1 MSKSQ
6 EDFITSEFEYA
17 ETRIEVL
24 ERMESIVVDKGNLNK
39 EIGKLRDE
47 ICLKGNRL
55 VNSAIELTREELLL
69 ARKHAIET
77 GKFRYIVENEHY
89 DKSSHYLLE
98 KQLAEYIME
107 DKLNQEI
114 ISEIKTLKSELKSN
128 ESQLYF
134 LEMEK
139 GELEYKFKNFRE
151 SIQQYNQLKSQV
163 DSVEMK
169 IERNQILLQQL
180 EGEIDL
186 VADDIDRDKD
196 VRESYIRRYEEA
208 LRDKRVLAHEIQK
221 ITDQI
226 YILKSSNENID
237 SQNSELEKIISQCND
252 ELNEL
257 KMFKAD
263 TLDDIRRDGGKSM
276 VEIQVEIE
284 TLKLEIEAVREGLL
298 QKRLWGMEV
307 N

>member
-226 YILKSSNENID
+226 FILNSSNENID

-257 KMFKAD
+257 KMFKGD

-276 VEIQVEIE
+276 VEMQVEIE

-298 QKRLWGMEV
+298 QRRLWGDGS
-307 N
+307 